1 MNVIY
6 TRKNYKIYK
15 VNKGE
20 FIVHNTN
27 KSFNQGHTHINNFN
41 TAKYLIS
48 MSLNS
53 LVPKK
58 KLSNYLLES
67 IQRISTD
74 KLYIIKIENLKR

>member
-27 KSFNQGHTHINNFN
+27 KQFNQGHTHINNFN
-41 TAKYLIS
+41 TAKYIIS

-74 KLYIIKIENLKR
+74 KSYIGKIENLKR